1 MEEKIAVI
9 GAGVIGSAIA
19 CVLAEQGRR
28 VVLFDRAE
36 PGTGGA
42 SFGNAGHIAAEL
54 VQPLPSRE
62 LLFGFWRELRLFDG
76 PLDIPLR
83 RLGAIAPWAWRF
95 AGAAFRRDHNTR
107 HLAPLVQPA
116 ATAFEQLLGRIGRR
130 DLLRRNGHLQVWFGR
145 NAQARAAAE
154 AAAMDRLGIPTS
166 AAPRE
171 VLDAICAA
179 AHCERGAGLTFPD
192 SGHVLDPLDI
202 VRAFVQAAME
212 RGAELQHAEVR
223 ALQPRVERI
232 ALTLESGE
240 VEFDTVVVC
249 AGAWSAPLLEPF
261 GLRAPLE
268 AAYGYYVELAGQPAH
283 VDAPI
288 VYMGT
293 KVLVT
298 PMRGRLRASSYME
311 FSGLDSSPD
320 PRKPVALRRKL
331 DALGYRCAPDGAS
344 WRGARPVL
352 PDYLPGIGRAPGPQC
367 LFYAI
372 GHQHIGLTLAPVTA
386 QLMGD
391 LVAARTPT
399 HDLAPFDLQR
409 FGPAM
414 PTVPSSCTT

>member
-1 MEEKIAVI
+1 MKEKIAVI

-19 CVLAEQGRR
+19 YALAEEGRR

-62 LLFGFWRELRLFDG
+62 LLLGFWRELCLFDG

-83 RLGAIAPWAWRF
+83 RLRAIAPWAWRF
-95 AGAAFRRDHNTR
+95 ASAAFRRDRNTR
-107 HLAPLVQPA
+107 YLAPLVLPA
-116 ATAFEQLLGRIGRR
+116 TAAFEQLLARIGRR
-130 DLLRRNGHLQVWFGR
+130 DLLRSNGHLQVWFGPK
-145 NAQARAAAE
+145 AQARAADE
-154 AAAMDRLGIPTS
+154 AAAMDRLDIATT

-171 VLDAICAA
+171 VLDAIGAA
-179 AHCERGAGLTFPD
+179 ASCERCAGLTFPD

-212 RGAELQHAEVR
+212 RGAELRHAEVR
-223 ALQPRVERI
+223 ALRPHGGRI
-232 ALTLESGE
+232 ALTLESGDI
-240 VEFDTVVVC
+240 EFETVVVC
-249 AGAWSAPLLEPF
+249 AGAWSAPLLAPF

-268 AAYGYYVELAGQPAH
+268 AAYGYHVELVGQPAH

-288 VYMGT
+288 VYMDT
-293 KVLVT
+293 KMLVT

-311 FSGLDSSPD
+311 FSGLDSLPD
-320 PRKPVALRRKL
+320 PRKPIALRKKL
-331 DALGYRCAPDGAS
+331 DALGYRCAPDSTS

-352 PDYLPGIGRAPGPQC
+352 PDYLPGIGQAPGAQR
-367 LFYAI
+367 LFYAV

-386 QLMGD
+386 QLVGD
-391 LVAARTPT
+391 LVAGRQPV
-399 HDLAPFDLQR
+399 HDLAAFDLQR
-409 FGPAM
+409 FGP
-414 PTVPSSCTT
+414 PKPSVRPS